1 MTEKVPTM
9 KFLAILKDSLRE
21 ALDTKVFYVMVGFSL
36 LVVLLV
42 GSIGY
47 HPISV
52 EEEAHRLTD
61 QMTWILAHFGNQKN
75 VGGSQR
81 WDIKDFEQTRPGAP
95 AWETGYRF
103 ALTVEFADAE
113 QAKQARKVQ
122 GLSFSALQQ
131 QLRGGFPYLK
141 NLKVKSAPVPD
152 PKELRYLITTEAPEA
167 SAAQD
172 WPHYPVFLYV
182 LPMRLWRQS
191 VGSFVHFWESW
202 LVNFFGAAIAL
213 LISTI
218 ITAFFIPNMLRKGT
232 VDLLLVKPISRT
244 ALLLYKYV
252 GGLTF
257 IFLNTVVVVVGIWL
271 VLGLRTNMWGT
282 GFLLSIFVLTF
293 QFALYYAVST
303 LFAVL
308 SRSPIVAILM
318 TCLFWF
324 VFALVFGYG
333 YTVVDGTRK
342 MRDILE
348 IQTEATGQEVPP
360 KDTLPDKPFS
370 DVVYTTADIIHLV
383 TPHLKDLDKLTDKW
397 VIEDVIPAG
406 NPERKAAEKAYAG
419 FRWTEAISVTSL
431 YIVALLAVSCWWF
444 ARKDY

>member
-1 MTEKVPTM
+1 M

-36 LVVLLV
+36 LVILLV

-47 HPISV
+47 HPVSV

-61 QMTWILAHFGNQKN
+61 QMTWILAHFGDKQIE
-75 VGGSQR
+75 GTPPR
-81 WDIKDFEQTRPGAP
+81 WDIKDFEQTKPGAAP
-95 AWETGYRF
+95 WETGYRF
-103 ALTVEFADAE
+103 VLSVEFAEED
-113 QAKQARKVQ
+113 QAKQALRVQ
-122 GLSFSALQQ
+122 KLSLSTMEQ
-131 QLRGGFPYLK
+131 QLRRGFTYLK
-141 NLKVKSAPVPD
+141 NLKVTDAKSPD
-152 PKELRYLITTEAPEA
+152 PKEVRYLVTTEASEA
-167 SAAQD
+167 STAQD

-182 LPMRLWRQS
+182 LPMRVWRMPI
-191 VGSFVHFWESW
+191 GSFVQFWESW

-244 ALLLYKYV
+244 ALLLYKYI
-252 GGLTF
+252 GGMTF

-303 LFAVL
+303 LFGVV

-324 VFALVFGYG
+324 VFAFIIGYG
-333 YTVVDGTRK
+333 YHWVDLSRK
-342 MRDILE
+342 LRDVLE
-348 IQTEATGQEVPP
+348 VQVEAQGEEMPSREAMP
-360 KDTLPDKPFS
+360 EKPFP
-370 DVVYTTADIIHLV
+370 DAVYTTADVIHLV
-383 TPHLKDLDKLTDKW
+383 TPHLKDLDTLTDKW
-397 VIEDVIPAG
+397 VIEDVLPASS
-406 NPERKAAEKAYAG
+406 PQRKAAEKAFAG
-419 FRWTEAISVTSL
+419 FRWTEALSVTSL
-431 YIVALLAVSCWWF
+431 YIVALLGVSCWWF